1 MQRLSYGVACSGP
14 FTVEGYQQTFSAQA
28 PAGLAGTVASRWR
41 VLDRDGRS
49 VASGLGDRARA
60 ERHALE
66 RAADEVPV
74 DVQLADGGIVAVA
87 AGVMTWF
94 VGLDGDGHRVLSQ
107 HGLLYPITD
116 CCGASGKGSESET
129 GVVCRSCY
137 RTVDALFGD
146 TATVVFP
153 VAGR

>member
-1 MQRLSYGVACSGP
+1 MRLSYGVAHRGP
-14 FTVEGYQQTFSAQA
+14 FTVEGYEQAFSAAA
-28 PAGLAGTVASRWR
+28 PADLAGTVAPRWR
-41 VLDRDGRS
+41 VMARDGRS
-49 VASGLGDRARA
+49 VASGLADRALA

-66 RAADEVPV
+66 RAADEVAV
-74 DVQLADGGIVAVA
+74 DVQLADGGVVAVA
-87 AGVMTWF
+87 AGVVTWF
-94 VGLDGDGHRVLSQ
+94 VGLDGGGHRVLSQ
-107 HGLLYPITD
+107 HGMLYPITD
-116 CCGASGKGSESET
+116 CCGASGKGAKSET